1 MATRSLAHRGELLL
15 SLGFTA
21 LGAYVLYDT
30 QSIAAAQGYDQL
42 GPRLFPQ
49 LVGIALAVLGAVLA
63 WHSLSG
69 GWRNVPLDQEGH
81 DNPDWPAFGLIGG
94 GLMLQMAIVGS
105 VGFVIASTLLY
116 LMIARGFGSRRWRRD
131 LLAGVAVVLA
141 AYYLFTLALG
151 LHLTKSPLGIF

>member
-1 MATRSLAHRGELLL
+1 MTTRSLAHRGELLV
-15 SLGFTA
+15 SLGLLA

-49 LVGIALAVLGAVLA
+49 IVGVALVLLGAVLS
-63 WHSLSG
+63 WHALAG

-81 DNPDWPAFGLIGG
+81 DNPDWPAFGLISG
-94 GLMLQMAIVGS
+94 GLILQMAIIGS
-105 VGFVIASTLLY
+105 AGFVIASTILY
-116 LMIARGFGSRRWRRD
+116 LLIARGFGSRRWRRD
-131 LLAGVAVVLA
+131 LLVGVTVVLA

>member
-1 MATRSLAHRGELLL
+1 MTTRSLAHRGELLV
-15 SLGFTA
+15 SLGLLA

-49 LVGIALAVLGAVLA
+49 IVGVALLVLGAMLG
-63 WHSLSG
+63 WHALSG
-69 GWRNVPLDQEGH
+69 GWRNVPLDQPGH

-94 GLMLQMAIVGS
+94 GLIVHMAIIGS
-105 VGFVIASTLLY
+105 VGFVIASTVLY
-116 LMIARGFGSRRWRRD
+116 LMVARGFGSRRWRRD
-131 LLAGVAVVLA
+131 LLVGVAVVLT
-141 AYYLFTLALG
+141 AYYLFTLGLG

>member
-1 MATRSLAHRGELLL
+1 M
-15 SLGFTA
+15 A
-21 LGAYVLYDT
+21 LGAYILYDT
-30 QSIAAAQGYDQL
+30 QSLAAAQGYDQL

-49 LVGIALAVLGAVLA
+49 IVGTTLAILGAVLG
-63 WHSLSG
+63 WHALSG

-81 DNPDWPAFGLIGG
+81 DRPDWPAFGLIGG
-94 GLMLQMAIVGS
+94 GLIVHMAIIGS

-116 LMIARGFGSRRWRRD
+116 LMVARGFGSRRWRRD
-131 LLAGVAVVLA
+131 LLVGVGVVLA